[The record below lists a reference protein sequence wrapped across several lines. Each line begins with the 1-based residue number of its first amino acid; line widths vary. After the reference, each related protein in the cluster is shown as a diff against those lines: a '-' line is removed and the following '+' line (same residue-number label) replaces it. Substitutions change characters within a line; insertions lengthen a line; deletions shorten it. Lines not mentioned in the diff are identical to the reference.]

1 MPQIPRLKKRRQF
14 LAAAASKQKHV
25 AKGMIVQARRRQAD
39 EPSAPAL
46 AGRIALG
53 FTASKK
59 VGNAVARNRAKR
71 RLRAVAHEVLAGMP
85 QSAVDLVLIARQET
99 LVRDYAKLKQDFE
112 RAAKRLLGPE
122 TTPPAN

>member
-25 AKGMIVQARRRQAD
+25 AKGMIVQARRRD
-39 EPSAPAL
+39 VSEPSATAL
-46 AGRIALG
+46 GGRIALG

-71 RLRAVAHEVLAGMP
+71 RLRAIASEVLADRP
-85 QSAVDLVLIARQET
+85 QQAVDLVLIARQET
-99 LVRDYAKLKQDFE
+99 LLRDYAELKTDFE
-112 RAAKRLLGPE
+112 RAANRLL
-122 TTPPAN
+122 A